1 MGALSKGKAKVK
13 TFRREVIGKPNDRK
27 GHVRF
32 DEGMVETQFG
42 CAPLFYSTKWDYTD
56 ADPPTAEKCTCLPL
70 SVGRL
75 GQAGITQISA
85 RRDNLCNRF
94 KNLCNQHQG
103 IKYS

>member
-1 MGALSKGKAKVK
+1 VGALSKGKAKVK

-56 ADPPTAEKCTCLPL
+56 FHQRRIRLRRKNAPACRR
-70 SVGRL
+70 GRDY
-75 GQAGITQISA
+75 T
-85 RRDNLCNRF
+85 D
-94 KNLCNQHQG
+94 
-103 IKYS
+103 